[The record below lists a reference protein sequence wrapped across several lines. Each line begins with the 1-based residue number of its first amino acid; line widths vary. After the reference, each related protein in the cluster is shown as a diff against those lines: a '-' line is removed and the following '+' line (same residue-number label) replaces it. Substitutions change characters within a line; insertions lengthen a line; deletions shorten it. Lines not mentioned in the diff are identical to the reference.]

1 MLRTTPPP
9 EGMGVEENCFVR
21 RIEAHQC
28 VRFHAR
34 FATPD
39 DAVGGD
45 GDAVGLRL

>member
-21 RIEAHQC
+21 RTKRTSVFGFTPDSH
-28 VRFHAR
+28 
-34 FATPD
+34 TPD